1 MSRHVLGAVRAARF
15 HRPVRERSWTW
26 RGALGVV
33 VRGPRGVEVGDVL
46 SALEHTQDRD
56 DGALLRCV
64 TPSDEAD
71 WDGLATQ
78 GQAVLAA
85 AEAGASGLPLTF
97 VDVELT
103 LDGIAILHALA
114 WSECDATPLL
124 EELSTRLGL
133 SMRLLDLSRSPI
145 AREEIGCGKP
155 GCGAEGGGCSSCGTE
170 GERMFKRIL
179 FEGGGQIAGRTD
191 YLLFRP
197 ASSNGRSGPGSH
209 AVKLTSGHRIL
220 ARRS

>member
-1 MSRHVLGAVRAARF
+1 M
-15 HRPVRERSWTW
+15 
-26 RGALGVV
+26 V

-170 GERMFKRIL
+170 GS
-179 FEGGGQIAGRTD
+179 GC
-191 YLLFRP
+191 
-197 ASSNGRSGPGSH
+197 SSGSCSRG
-209 AVKLTSGHRIL
+209 AVKSPEELTTYFSALRHQMEEAGLVRTPL
-220 ARRS
+220 N